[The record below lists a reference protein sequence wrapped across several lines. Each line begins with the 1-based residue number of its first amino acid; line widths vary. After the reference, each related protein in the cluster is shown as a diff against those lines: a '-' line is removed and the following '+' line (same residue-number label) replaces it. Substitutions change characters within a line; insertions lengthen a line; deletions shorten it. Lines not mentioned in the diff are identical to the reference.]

1 MLFSAVIFIVSA
13 ALFLFYLQATCQKV
27 LRREFDQPYFES
39 IVRAYRLEF
48 LSVRKAVQE
57 AHAALDHRGIR
68 EMLQADF
75 QTLNYLMKSAVKRR
89 CSPEERLLML
99 YFKTLFFSLGVRQAV
114 GLRGRKPAQK
124 LTVVLQ
130 YFANVVGQ
138 CADPRQYATFAPSDS
153 SERS

>member
-1 MLFSAVIFIVSA
+1 MFFSAVIFIVSA

-27 LRREFDQPYFES
+27 LRHEFDQPYFES
-39 IVRAYRLEF
+39 IVRAYRLKF

-57 AHAALDHRGIR
+57 AHATLDHRGIR

-138 CADPRQYATFAPSDS
+138 CADPRQCAALAPSES
-153 SERS
+153 GTPS

>member
-1 MLFSAVIFIVSA
+1 MSFSAVIFVVSA

-27 LRREFDQPYFES
+27 LRHEFGEPYFES

-48 LSVRKAVQE
+48 LFVRKAVQE
-57 AHAALDHRGIR
+57 ADARLDRPGIR

-75 QTLNYLMKSAVKRR
+75 QTLDYLMRSAVKRR
-89 CSPEERLLML
+89 RSPGERLLML
-99 YFKTLFFSLGVRQAV
+99 YFKTLLFSLGVRQAV
-114 GLRGRKPAQK
+114 GLRDCKPAQK

-138 CADPRQYATFAPSDS
+138 CADPRHFATLARSDS
-153 SERS
+153 GEPS

>member
-1 MLFSAVIFIVSA
+1 MFFSAVIFIVSA

-27 LRREFDQPYFES
+27 LRHEFDRPYFES

-48 LSVRKAVQE
+48 LSVRKAVEQTDE
-57 AHAALDHRGIR
+57 VLDCPGIR

-89 CSPEERLLML
+89 RSPGERLLML
-99 YFKTLFFSLGVRQAV
+99 YFKTLLFSLDVRQAL
-114 GLRGRKPAQK
+114 GLRDCKPAQR

-138 CADPRQYATFAPSDS
+138 HADPRQCGVLAPSES
-153 SERS
+153 GTPS

>member
-1 MLFSAVIFIVSA
+1 MFFSAVVLIVSA

-48 LSVRKAVQE
+48 LSVRKAVQG
-57 AHAALDHRGIR
+57 ADATLDHRGIQ
-68 EMLQADF
+68 EALQADF

-89 CSPEERLLML
+89 CSPGERLLML
-99 YFKTLFFSLGVRQAV
+99 YFKTLLFFWAVRRAL
-114 GLRGRKPAQK
+114 GLRRCKPAQK

-138 CADPRQYATFAPSDS
+138 HVDPRQCAALAPSES
-153 SERS
+153 GTPS